1 MVHVRSSGVSR
12 DLAFEE
18 GMTANDALAEAGV
31 RQGWLASRRTS
42 IQVGSAVAN
51 GNTALKDE
59 DTVTVAPKIK
69 NG

>member
-12 DLAFEE
+12 DLTFQE
-18 GMTANDALAEAGV
+18 GMTADDALREAGV
-31 RQGWLASRRTS
+31 RMGWLASRKTS
-42 IQVGSAVAN
+42 IQVGPAVVG